1 MRLSFLHNFR
11 QALLAGAFLAAS
23 TAAQAASKIE
33 DLVKLLPE
41 SAVVIIGL
49 KDTQELVKDWDSSD
63 AGRFMEDEAVKRWMA
78 PLYKDGESSW
88 DKFFNKKTGTTFREA
103 LTIYPGASA
112 AGFVVENVEDFDSE
126 ETRHVSVS
134 DIKGKETEFAAAKA
148 KQLDAYKGD
157 EYPDAV
163 LKTKEIDGVEVSYI
177 SEDKEEDAWWIEAWA
192 VVDGLVIEA
201 SDEDLVTEM
210 ISRVKAAQGQ
220 NPAAAHFARL
230 AELRGA
236 TADITV
242 YGHLDSVFDMAKT
255 HFDELAKEKPSPLMP
270 QHVYDALG
278 LKELHATAACIDLND
293 KQARGELVLFH
304 DEKPQGLFP
313 ALIRG
318 TSTEVP
324 QPAFFPADVDSG
336 TVTRTSPGEI
346 YDSILKAVNKLGPMA
361 LMATGQ
367 IGALEKEA
375 GISIRNDLLGSM
387 DDLYLEISKTTPT
400 AAGALPTP
408 NQVTAFKLK
417 NPARFQSSFDALWKL
432 VGNGFGAFEESDYE
446 GHKIFVMKPAF
457 SGQQGSGE
465 QGFKFAYTV
474 TDEYVFLAQ
483 GAPDLLHKVLG
494 RLKNSPAGT
503 SLWDQPQSQAALAA
517 LPGGFTALGVSNSS
531 AILRTVLTTMAGA
544 QAMVPHGN
552 AAAKSEKKGPKGPKS
567 KPDATDA
574 KEEGGEDSEDAD
586 EGFFDPAASPPDEV
600 FDRYFGVGASAVYSH
615 PDATQI
621 IYISQPAEKK

>member
-1 MRLSFLHNFR
+1 
-11 QALLAGAFLAAS
+11 
-23 TAAQAASKIE
+23 
-33 DLVKLLPE
+33 
-41 SAVVIIGL
+41 
-49 KDTQELVKDWDSSD
+49 
-63 AGRFMEDEAVKRWMA
+63 
-78 PLYKDGESSW
+78 
-88 DKFFNKKTGTTFREA
+88 
-103 LTIYPGASA
+103 
-112 AGFVVENVEDFDSE
+112 
-126 ETRHVSVS
+126 
-134 DIKGKETEFAAAKA
+134 
-148 KQLDAYKGD
+148 
-157 EYPDAV
+157 
-163 LKTKEIDGVEVSYI
+163 
-177 SEDKEEDAWWIEAWA
+177 
-192 VVDGLVIEA
+192 
-201 SDEDLVTEM
+201 
-210 ISRVKAAQGQ
+210 
-220 NPAAAHFARL
+220 
-230 AELRGA
+230 
-236 TADITV
+236 
-242 YGHLDSVFDMAKT
+242 
-255 HFDELAKEKPSPLMP
+255 
-270 QHVYDALG
+270 
-278 LKELHATAACIDLND
+278 
-293 KQARGELVLFH
+293 
-304 DEKPQGLFP
+304 
-313 ALIRG
+313 
-318 TSTEVP
+318 
-324 QPAFFPADVDSG
+324 
-336 TVTRTSPGEI
+336 
-346 YDSILKAVNKLGPMA
+346 MA

-367 IGALEKEA
+367 IGALEQQA

-387 DDLYLEISKTTPT
+387 DDVYLEISKTTPT

-494 RLKNSPAGT
+494 RLKNGPAGT

-552 AAAKSEKKGPKGPKS
+552 ASAKSEKKGPKGPKS

-574 KEEGGEDSEDAD
+574 KEDGGDDSEDAD
-586 EGFFDPAASPPDEV
+586 EGFFDPAASPSDEV